1 MHADRTN
8 GSVEDAI
15 LFGPLRAQR
24 LLLQGDKAV
33 DLGSRTFDSQVAP
46 VERPGEWSG
55 KRNLWRGFGRR
66 YSSVRQILRFILRDC
81 AAHSGKRYL
90 INIPGRGYGLV
101 CPGHL

>member
-15 LFGPLRAQR
+15 LFGPLRLLPAQR

-46 VERPGEWSG
+46 VERPGELVGKEELMARVWPKIFFGPANLISG
-55 KRNLWRGFGRR
+55 SRR
-66 YSSVRQILRFILRDC
+66 VPHEL
-81 AAHSGKRYL
+81 G
-90 INIPGRGYGLV
+90 
-101 CPGHL
+101 